1 MRVLLSG
8 RGSLGDVRPIITI
21 AAALRARGHEP
32 VLCLPPLFVEAARLE
47 GLRAIAHSEDSRDV
61 MAGFGRDWRAVR
73 TALTWLSRSV
83 DEQFDY
89 LLDHSADAD
98 MVVASTNEL
107 AAPSVAE
114 HRRIPYV
121 RVAYAP
127 MVTSYRSNALLP
139 WQGLPGWCN
148 RLGWSLLNGV
158 VEVLAGGTIQRRRN
172 ALGLPRIRQ
181 VGDYVARY
189 GQTLFAMSD
198 TLSPPCPSWR
208 GRYRYDYTGYCFPP
222 AGAALPE
229 PLRRFLEQG
238 PPPLYVGFGS
248 VQVPDP
254 EGTARIVRDAVVR
267 AGCRALISS
276 GWTRLGLTTPCSSVL
291 VVGEL
296 DHQALFPLLG
306 GVVHH
311 GGSGTTHTAAR
322 AGVPQLVLPQVA
334 DQYYWGHRVSSL
346 GLGPAPIPVS
356 QLSVGRLAEAIARL
370 VREPSYAL
378 RAAQI
383 GRIVRAEP
391 GTSGAVDVIEAAG
404 GASAGRST
412 ATGGRTEPLVA

>member
-1 MRVLLSG
+1 MKVLLSG
-8 RGSLGDVRPIITI
+8 RGSLGDVRPMITI
-21 AAALRARGHEP
+21 AAALRARGHES
-32 VLCLPPLFVEAARLE
+32 VLCLPAMFVAAARAA
-47 GLRAIAHSEDSRDV
+47 GLRATAHSEDSREL

-73 TALTWLSRSV
+73 TALDWFSRSI

-89 LLDHSADAD
+89 LLDHSVDAD
-98 MVVASTNEL
+98 MLVASTNEL

-148 RLGWSLLNGV
+148 RLGWTLVNGAV
-158 VEVLAGGTIQRRRN
+158 DALGGATIHRRRR

-189 GQTLFAMSD
+189 GQTLFAMSS
-198 TLSPPCPSWR
+198 TLAPPCPSWR
-208 GRYRYDYTGYCFPP
+208 GRYRYDYTGYCQPTS
-222 AGAALPE
+222 GAALPE
-229 PLRRFLEQG
+229 PVRRFLAQG
-238 PPPLYVGFGS
+238 APPVYVGFGS
-248 VQVPDP
+248 VQVADP
-254 EGTARIVRDAVVR
+254 ERMARLVRDAVVR
-267 AGCRALISS
+267 AGCRALIGA
-276 GWTRLGLTTPCSSVL
+276 GWTKLGLPTPCSNVL
-291 VVGEL
+291 VVDEL
-296 DHQALFPLLG
+296 DHQALFPALG

-322 AGVPQLVLPQVA
+322 AGVPQLVLPQIA

-356 QLSVGRLAEAIARL
+356 KLSVGKLADAIARM

-391 GTSGAVDVIEAAG
+391 GTTGALEVIEAAS
-404 GASAGRST
+404 GASAEWPRAS
-412 ATGGRTEPLVA
+412 GGRTEPRVA